1 MGGRQIMENI
11 ININNLSK
19 SYGSKKAL
27 DNISLSLEKG
37 KILGLLGPNGSGKT
51 TLMKIAVGLAKQS
64 SGEILIDNHEIG
76 IYTKSIVSYLP
87 DVNFLYKWM
96 KIKDAI
102 DFFKDF
108 YGDFEV
114 ERCKKILQFMEL
126 DEDSKVT
133 SLSKGMVEKLHLSLV
148 LSRRAKLY
156 IFDEPLGGIDVIARD
171 KIIDAIISNYNEDS
185 SMIISTHL
193 VRDIERM
200 FDSVAFIS
208 EGKIILEGNAEDLRQ
223 QREKSI
229 EGIYREVFE

>member
-1 MGGRQIMENI
+1 MGGKQIMESI
-11 ININNLSK
+11 IKTSNLSK

-27 DNISLSLEKG
+27 DNINLSLEKG

-51 TLMKIAVGLAKQS
+51 TFMKIAAGLVKPT
-64 SGEILIDNHEIG
+64 SGEIIIDNHEIG

-87 DVNFLYKWM
+87 DVNILYKWM
-96 KIKDAI
+96 KIKDSI
-102 DFFKDF
+102 KFFEDF
-108 YGDFEV
+108 YNDFDT
-114 ERCKKILQFMEL
+114 ERCKKILDFMEL
-126 DEDSKVT
+126 DKELKVT

-148 LSRRAKLY
+148 LARRAKLY

-185 SMIISTHL
+185 SIIISTHL

-200 FDSVAFIS
+200 FDDVAFIS

-223 QREKSI
+223 EKEKSI